1 MKYNAWTL
9 ALIGAGVVSIPA
21 VSHAEEKGT
30 NAVLS
35 ALSAT
40 TISGYVDTSAQ
51 WNPGTG
57 NANLPYYTPNGVQGA
72 SKADGFNLDVVAI
85 TLNKPVGEGEWG
97 AGYNATLLFGPDA
110 TGYNPSAGTIG
121 SDFSLKDAYVDLR
134 APLGNG
140 LDLKLGTFAEI
151 LGYEVYETG
160 NNPNYTRSYGY
171 EIEPLALTGLLAAYQ
186 FSPVISA
193 QGGVANTWSTGINNR
208 SDPPKAESYKAYI
221 GGVTLTAPDSLG
233 FLAGSTL
240 AGGVINGFD
249 AGASQATKTSFY
261 VGGTMKTPLKC
272 LSVGIAYDYVALANA
287 TTFDENGDTVLHNS
301 GYQNASSLYLLWQAT
316 EKLTFNTRGE
326 YFSQSQYL
334 VGSGMPSQAFAVT
347 ETVQY
352 DLWKNV
358 ISRLEFRWDHSASG
372 QDAYGGTQ
380 SGSPSLK
387 NAFLVAAN
395 LIYKF

>member
-9 ALIGAGVVSIPA
+9 ALIGAGVVSLPA

-57 NANLPYYTPNGVQGA
+57 NANLPVYTPNGVQGA

-287 TTFDENGDTVLHNS
+287 NTLDENGDTVIHNS
-301 GYQNASSLYLLWQAT
+301 GYQNASALYLLWQAT

-334 VGSGMPSQAFAVT
+334 VSSGMPSQAFAVT

-380 SGSPSLK
+380 PGSPSLK

>member
-1 MKYNAWTL
+1 
-9 ALIGAGVVSIPA
+9 
-21 VSHAEEKGT
+21 
-30 NAVLS
+30 
-35 ALSAT
+35 
-40 TISGYVDTSAQ
+40 
-51 WNPGTG
+51 
-57 NANLPYYTPNGVQGA
+57 
-72 SKADGFNLDVVAI
+72 
-85 TLNKPVGEGEWG
+85 
-97 AGYNATLLFGPDA
+97 
-110 TGYNPSAGTIG
+110 
-121 SDFSLKDAYVDLR
+121 
-134 APLGNG
+134 
-140 LDLKLGTFAEI
+140 
-151 LGYEVYETG
+151 
-160 NNPNYTRSYGY
+160 
-171 EIEPLALTGLLAAYQ
+171 
-186 FSPVISA
+186 
-193 QGGVANTWSTGINNR
+193 
-208 SDPPKAESYKAYI
+208 
-221 GGVTLTAPDSLG
+221 
-233 FLAGSTL
+233 
-240 AGGVINGFD
+240 
-249 AGASQATKTSFY
+249 
-261 VGGTMKTPLKC
+261 MKTPLKC

-287 TTFDENGDTVLHNS
+287 TTFDENGDTVIHNS